1 MYERRRGRADCG
13 QCTFTTVTPCT
24 AVDFDSPIVVIYATW
39 IAAIIETDIEVGE
52 GRGVLAPDRRTNSS
66 PVCATGDI
74 TCNLLALGMRA
85 SNRLNV

>member
-1 MYERRRGRADCG
+1 MSGDAAGLTVANVHLPPSRRA
-13 QCTFTTVTPCT
+13 

-39 IAAIIETDIEVGE
+39 IAAIIETDREEGE

-74 TCNLLALGMRA
+74 TCNLLAPGMRA
-85 SNRLNV
+85 CNLLNV